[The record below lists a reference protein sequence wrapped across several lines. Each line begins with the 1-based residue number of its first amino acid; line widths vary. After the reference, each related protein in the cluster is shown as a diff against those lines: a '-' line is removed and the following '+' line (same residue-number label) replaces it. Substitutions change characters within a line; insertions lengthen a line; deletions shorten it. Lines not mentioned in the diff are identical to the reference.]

1 MQRLRPLNDF
11 IFKKLFGE
19 TENIDNLKSFLNA
32 VLNKDKTQE
41 LVELEIINEKELTT
55 DNIQDKKGIIDVLA
69 KTSDGTNINIEV
81 QLTNQDNMDK
91 RTLFYW
97 SRIYSR
103 SIVKGED
110 YSNLNKVI
118 TINILDFNYIELEKY
133 QDRKSVV

>member
-55 DNIQDKKGIIDVLA
+55 DNIQDKKGIIDVLY
-69 KTSDGTNINIEV
+69 GTNINIEV

-97 SRIYSR
+97 SPIYSGILKR
-103 SIVKGED
+103 IIV
-110 YSNLNKVI
+110 I
-118 TINILDFNYIELEKY
+118 
-133 QDRKSVV
+133 

>member
-1 MQRLRPLNDF
+1 MKNQKIQQQYTLLSL
-11 IFKKLFGE
+11 IH
-19 TENIDNLKSFLNA
+19 ISFLNA

-91 RTLFYW
+91 SCLLYT
-97 SRIYSR
+97 SRC
-103 SIVKGED
+103 V
-110 YSNLNKVI
+110 
-118 TINILDFNYIELEKY
+118 
-133 QDRKSVV
+133 

>member
-55 DNIQDKKGIIDVLA
+55 DNIQDKKGIIVFVA
-69 KTSDGTNINIEV
+69 NIKLLGGLYFV
-81 QLTNQDNMDK
+81 K
-91 RTLFYW
+91 RQSAQSTDPD
-97 SRIYSR
+97 RR
-103 SIVKGED
+103 SFEPA
-110 YSNLNKVI
+110 N
-118 TINILDFNYIELEKY
+118 
-133 QDRKSVV
+133 